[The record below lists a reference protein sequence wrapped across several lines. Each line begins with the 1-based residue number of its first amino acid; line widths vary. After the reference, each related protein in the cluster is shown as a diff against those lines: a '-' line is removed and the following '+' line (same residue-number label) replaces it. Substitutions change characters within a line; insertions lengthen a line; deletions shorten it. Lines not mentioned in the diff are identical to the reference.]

1 MENSPKRYMENS
13 DYICGGKNDKLST
26 VIVAA
31 RYAGGKRTL
40 FRRFFVFE
48 AILAGIIGLNMV
60 EYKRNNQRRYLK

>member
-31 RYAGGKRTL
+31 RYAGGKKDTL
-40 FRRFFVFE
+40 STFFCF
-48 AILAGIIGLNMV
+48 
-60 EYKRNNQRRYLK
+60 